1 MIERGCSARFAAES
15 LDCLR
20 DPGNVVGEEFQRNA
34 PAEAR
39 VLGSVNH
46 AHPAAAKL
54 FQDVVVGQRAAD
66 DGGSIG
72 HWLDILR
79 ERLHPSNRARE
90 AGWVQR
96 RSYSQKW
103 PPLCI
108 SEPPS
113 DNFRIVGKQEVIRF
127 LSDRP
132 DSPANAASAKPAS
145 NFTQLD
151 LRPSARL
158 RMSE

>member
-1 MIERGCSARFAAES
+1 MRRIEPASDLNADLQELRYFDGPPGDTVLESLSLEQLHGDKRPAFEFSNVVNRADVGMIERGCSARFAAES

-79 ERLHPSNRARE
+79 ERLHRSNRAR
-90 AGWVQR
+90 
-96 RSYSQKW
+96 
-103 PPLCI
+103 
-108 SEPPS
+108 
-113 DNFRIVGKQEVIRF
+113 
-127 LSDRP
+127 
-132 DSPANAASAKPAS
+132 
-145 NFTQLD
+145 
-151 LRPSARL
+151 
-158 RMSE
+158 